1 MSSMARTIILPT
13 LAMEAMESIKNEHDE
28 NLIDAFMSILD
39 KKIHEAKDMLLERF
53 EGFVHNPGFC
63 EIYV

>member
-1 MSSMARTIILPT
+1 
-13 LAMEAMESIKNEHDE
+13 MEAMESIKNEHDE